1 MGAEVEIIVKPPS
14 MRASKEAAAE
24 LKRIEPD
31 AIMLNLPENISD
43 LVQDLASESIKYED
57 FIEEVGERLPSPV
70 EAWLK
75 GYEHIL
81 LELRELRRGP
91 DVYCYGDLVSFEV
104 EARRAIEVARL
115 TLRTIITGRVDVD
128 EWLKL
133 FSEERRIVEA
143 GSIREAEKVASTLI
157 RYERAACISEHAPTH
172 LKARLA
178 REGMI
183 TRVRYVGQPYHFT
196 PLETLR
202 RKIAKGNVSRE
213 EVEALA
219 REHVKFIREYV
230 YRKPLLEA
238 LEEWS
243 MKKLYWLYGCRD
255 KP

>member
-1 MGAEVEIIVKPPS
+1 MGAEVEIIVMPPS

-24 LKRIEPD
+24 LKRIKPD
-31 AIMLNLPENISD
+31 VVMLNLPENIGD
-43 LVQDLASESIKYED
+43 LVQDLASEDLEYED
-57 FIEEVGERLPSPV
+57 FIEKIGERLPSPA

-81 LELRELRRGP
+81 LELRELERSP
-91 DVYCYGDLVSFEV
+91 DVYCYGDLISFEV
-104 EARRAIEVARL
+104 EARRAVEVARL
-115 TLRTIITGRVDVD
+115 TLRTMITGRVDAD

-133 FSEERRIVEA
+133 LSEERRIIEA

-178 REGMI
+178 REGML

-196 PLETLR
+196 PLEILR
-202 RKIAKGNVSRE
+202 RKIVKGGVNRE
-213 EVEALA
+213 EVEALVK
-219 REHVKFIREYV
+219 EHVKFIREYV
-230 YRKPLLEA
+230 YHKPLLEA
-238 LEEWS
+238 LDEWS
-243 MKKLYWLYGCRD
+243 VRKLYWLHGRGD